1 MNWTRTVLDGFAIAA
16 YSNLFAGFVALYRPR
31 LMFPCYLPAIIKA
44 AKDPPT
50 GVENRFYWLWICF
63 GKLLPL
69 LLYGAVS
76 TVEGGINRSRMAGD
90 PPDIFLTPRL
100 AHVGLLEFY
109 KAEEVINEGKACVSR
124 ALPALETLLHRDFGH
139 AHQGD

>member
-1 MNWTRTVLDGFAIAA
+1 
-16 YSNLFAGFVALYRPR
+16 
-31 LMFPCYLPAIIKA
+31 
-44 AKDPPT
+44 
-50 GVENRFYWLWICF
+50 
-63 GKLLPL
+63 
-69 LLYGAVS
+69 
-76 TVEGGINRSRMAGD
+76 MAGRSSGHF
-90 PPDIFLTPRL
+90 FLTPRL

>member
-1 MNWTRTVLDGFAIAA
+1 MRRFGRGKQFVGVRLDL
-16 YSNLFAGFVALYRPR
+16 S
-31 LMFPCYLPAIIKA
+31 K
-44 AKDPPT
+44 
-50 GVENRFYWLWICF
+50 
-63 GKLLPL
+63 
-69 LLYGAVS
+69 
-76 TVEGGINRSRMAGD
+76 RMAGD